1 MKAKKLL
8 LALSLSSAVVSSA
21 QAATIGVAMS
31 YFDDN
36 YLTIVRNHITQ
47 VAKETDTQLQFEDA
61 QGDIG
66 RQISQ
71 VQNFIASNVDAMIVN
86 PVDAVSTAKMIKLA
100 VEAKIPLVFLGH
112 EPETKKLPEGV
123 AYVGSDEKDSG
134 TLEMKELARLAG
146 NKGNVVVMMGD
157 LGTHAAQMRTK
168 DVEDVVAQHPDMK
181 ITEKQS
187 ANFFRNEGI
196 DLMTNWLTNGTPF
209 NIVAANNDEMAIGAI
224 IAMQQAGI
232 DPKPYFI
239 GGVDATPDALSE
251 MEKGN
256 LDVTVLQD
264 PKGQS
269 KTVMDTALKMI
280 RGEKVEQWN
289 WVPFQ
294 LVTQENY
301 KQFMAK

>member
-1 MKAKKLL
+1 MNAKKLL
-8 LALSLSSAVVSSA
+8 LAISVSAAFATSA
-21 QAATIGVAMS
+21 HAATIGVAMS

-36 YLTIVRNHITQ
+36 YLTTLRKNIASEAEKSGTEV
-47 VAKETDTQLQFEDA
+47 QFEDA

-86 PVDAVSTAKMIKLA
+86 PVDAVSTSKMMKLA
-100 VEAKIPLVFLGH
+100 KEAKIPLVFVNH
-112 EPETKKLPEGV
+112 APEVETLPEGV
-123 AYVGSDEKDSG
+123 AYVGSNEKDSG
-134 TLEMKELARLAG
+134 TLEMQELARLAG
-146 NKGNVVVMMGD
+146 NKGDIVIMMGD
-157 LGTHAAQMRTK
+157 LGTHAAQIRTK
-168 DVEDVVAQHPDMK
+168 DVEDVAALHPEMK

-187 ANFFRNEGI
+187 ANFFRNEAI
-196 DLMTNWLTNGTPF
+196 DLMTNWLTNGTKF
-209 NIVAANNDEMAIGAI
+209 NIIAANNDEMAIGAI

-264 PKGQS
+264 AKGQA
-269 KTVMDTALKMI
+269 KGAMDTALKMVK
-280 RGEKVEQWN
+280 GEKVEQWN
-289 WVPFQ
+289 WIPFQ
-294 LVTQENY
+294 LVTPDNY
-301 KQFMAK
+301 KQFMSR